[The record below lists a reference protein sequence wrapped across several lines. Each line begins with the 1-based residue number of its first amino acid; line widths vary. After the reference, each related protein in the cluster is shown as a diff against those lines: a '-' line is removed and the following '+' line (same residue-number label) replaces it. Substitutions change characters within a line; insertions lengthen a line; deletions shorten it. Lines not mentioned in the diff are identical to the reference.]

1 MLDALRDLATE
12 ALIFDSLP
20 PVFIFQKQNII
31 FKWWG
36 RAVPGALRDLA
47 RETPS
52 LVYLAP
58 AFIFL
63 QDILQVGSD
72 GEGPCL
78 VH

>member
-1 MLDALRDLATE
+1 M
-12 ALIFDSLP
+12 
-20 PVFIFQKQNII
+20 
-31 FKWWG
+31 
-36 RAVPGALRDLA
+36 PGALRDLA